1 MLAPRGYTSWAL
13 LFLSLAALIK
23 SGHRHKYRLKIITG
37 SLPRHS
43 WARSILQSRATAG
56 KSQTLSRGGAGELP
70 PSSSPGHPEAP
81 RGQRR
86 GRPHQLS
93 GHRARD
99 EEMGQG
105 SKPLLSEGGGMRLS
119 PQCAPAQTQPWHPA
133 PNPAAVRSPTSP
145 PSAAKIRRSPEG
157 PPPGPPLPPAGGTH
171 PQSQNGAETPPAHP
185 VPPPRAP
192 SSPRRSGPKA
202 RSSSSPAPAGPRRAQ
217 GKTSC
222 GASVLRQPRG
232 QKRASP
238 SGPGPLR
245 VVALRE
251 PRRRQSLR
259 TNMRKTEVRK
269 MMKTQGSTMELTE
282 RKRRALRS
290 AFSLKSAANAPMYAR
305 ICPKQ
310 EASARPWGG

>member
-1 MLAPRGYTSWAL
+1 MELSLKGSVARMLAPRGYTSWAL

-23 SGHRHKYRLKIITG
+23 SGYRHKYRLKIITG

-93 GHRARD
+93 GHRVRD

-119 PQCAPAQTQPWHPA
+119 PRCAPAQTQPWHPA

-145 PSAAKIRRSPEG
+145 PSAAKS
-157 PPPGPPLPPAGGTH
+157 
-171 PQSQNGAETPPAHP
+171 
-185 VPPPRAP
+185 
-192 SSPRRSGPKA
+192 
-202 RSSSSPAPAGPRRAQ
+202 AGPRRDPPPAPRFLRRAARIP
-217 GKTSC
+217 GAKT
-222 GASVLRQPRG
+222 G
-232 QKRASP
+232 QKLHLPTPCHRPGRRLPRAARGRRLAP
-238 SGPGPLR
+238 HLHRLPRPPA
-245 VVALRE
+245 ALR
-251 PRRRQSLR
+251 
-259 TNMRKTEVRK
+259 
-269 MMKTQGSTMELTE
+269 G
-282 RKRRALRS
+282 RRAAGRPS
-290 AFSLKSAANAPMYAR
+290 CANPGGKNERPPPAPVL
-305 ICPKQ
+305 
-310 EASARPWGG
+310 